1 MVEDWL
7 EVDEPLAVVVEPVAI
22 PLVEEELEPDVDETE
37 LVDVAVLVEDESV
50 PLAVVV
56 PDELDPVTV
65 VVDML
70 EDDVP
75 VPVVVAS
82 DAVEVA
88 VMVLVWL

>member
-7 EVDEPLAVVVEPVAI
+7 EVDEPLAVVVEPVAV
-22 PLVEEELEPDVDETE
+22 PLVEEELVLDVDP
-37 LVDVAVLVEDESV
+37 V
-50 PLAVVV
+50 PL
-56 PDELDPVTV
+56 

-82 DAVEVA
+82 DVVEVA
-88 VMVLVWL
+88 VIVLVWL